1 MVIPGIVL
9 YYKMPKISKAKKQR
23 LESIAKA
30 RAQNPKHTNKNNNS
44 NVTQLDISN
53 NSESDVTPEDLI
65 VDDELLQVSDSDHTP
80 EDLDLSDSQDPDFLP
95 LPPKL
100 MIIPDSFLAL
110 LMQFVLCSSCKKQ
123 GQILPNVTRATE
135 FQNEI
140 TFVCRCKHSF
150 SLQTFP
156 NNNINEVLIRNAVSN
171 GIQKQPFQRFLQI
184 GNFGANVDGKEVGIN
199 LFTRNSSE
207 IYKRTNQQ
215 IIDGAEQMHKEEVEH
230 LFRANQA
237 VKISYD
243 ASYPK
248 RGYHSPAAHGALIC
262 NKKVID
268 ATTVKRASHT
278 SETAYGDIVDKPANK
293 LEQYAITKML
303 KHLIPHI
310 GPLIVQID
318 LDQDASLQK
327 VIETM
332 KWTAEDVEIVNK
344 WTGRKEITQDMIGK
358 SVWGGKIPKIHYDKV
373 SLFQLA
379 SFLVPNSNR
388 VNITSFEFRTQK
400 RWISPLLSSE
410 HFWFWYPNSNQVNFT
425 SFEF

>member
-1 MVIPGIVL
+1 
-9 YYKMPKISKAKKQR
+9 MPKLSKAKKQR

-30 RAQNPKHTNKNNNS
+30 RAQNPKHTNLNKNNNS
-44 NVTQLDISN
+44 NVTQLEIGN

-110 LMQFVLCSSCKKQ
+110 LMQFVLCSSFKKQ

-140 TFVCRCKHSF
+140 TFVCRCKNSF

-207 IYKRTNQQ
+207 IYKQTNQQ

-237 VKISYD
+237 VTISYD

-248 RGYHSPAAHGALIC
+248 RGYHSPAAHAALIC
-262 NKKVID
+262 DKKVID

-278 SETAYGDIVDKPANK
+278 SETAYGDIIDKPANK
-293 LEQYAITKML
+293 LEKYAMTKML
-303 KHLIPHI
+303 KQLIPHI

-344 WTGRKEITQDMIGK
+344 WTGKKEITEDMIGE
-358 SVWGGKIPKIHYDKV
+358 SVWGGKIPKICIDKV

-379 SFLVPNSNR
+379 IFLVPNSNQ

-410 HFWFWYPNSNQVNFT
+410 YFWFWYLNSKEVKSTF
-425 SFEF
+425 FEF